1 MTPTTKALQKQ
12 LRQLRAQHAAGS
24 LTEEQFNTQRTA
36 LERQLLDHLDQT
48 HTEDAPLA
56 APASTS
62 PPKRRAGVQTWAL
75 LGVFMVVVAA
85 AGYSLTGSPD
95 QINQVPNSMGQAA
108 APAEGAEPAPH
119 AMGTEQMAALV
130 EKLAERMKSNPQD
143 AEGWVMLG
151 RSYAAMGRSDDAL
164 VALDKAV
171 KLQPQEATI
180 LADYADALAVKN
192 GRTLDGEPMQYIE
205 RALKA
210 DPSHVKALVLA
221 GTAAFNR
228 GDFAVAVRH
237 WDRVA
242 QVGSPDNPL
251 VQMAANGAAEA
262 RSRGNLPAAAPAAA
276 PPMANAS
283 GMAAMTAAA
292 GAAAAAPGNA
302 AGSVSGTV
310 TIHPDML
317 AKASPD
323 DAVFIFARAAVGSR
337 MPLALLR
344 KQVKDLPVAFTLDDS
359 MAMSPAA
366 KISGAEKVVVG
377 ARVTKSGQA
386 MPQPGDLEGLS
397 EPVAPGGKGVQ
408 VQISTAIK

>member
-1 MTPTTKALQKQ
+1 MTNTTKALQKQ
-12 LRQLRAQHAAGS
+12 IRQLRAQHAAGS
-24 LTEEQFNTQRTA
+24 LTDEQFNTQRTA

-48 HTEDAPLA
+48 HTDDAPAA
-56 APASTS
+56 APAPT
-62 PPKRRAGVQTWAL
+62 PAAPRPQRRAGVQTWAL
-75 LGVFMVVVAA
+75 LGVFMVVLAA

-95 QINQVPNSMGQAA
+95 QINQLPNSMGQAA
-108 APAEGAEPAPH
+108 APAEGAEPPPH
-119 AMGTEQMAALV
+119 AMGAEQMAALV
-130 EKLAERMKSNPQD
+130 ERLAERMKNNPQD
-143 AEGWVMLG
+143 AEGWVVLG
-151 RSYAAMGRSDDAL
+151 RSYAAMGRADDAL
-164 VALDKAV
+164 AALDKAV
-171 KLQPQEATI
+171 KLQPDEPGI

-192 GRTLDGEPMQYIE
+192 GRTLDGEPMKYIE

-210 DPSHVKALVLA
+210 DPNHVKALVLA
-221 GTAAFNR
+221 GTASFNR
-228 GDFAVAVRH
+228 GDFAGAVKF

-242 QVGSPDNPL
+242 LAGSPDNPL
-251 VQMAANGAAEA
+251 VQVAASGAAEA
-262 RSRGNLPAAAPAAA
+262 RSRANLPAAPATATAMLAA
-276 PPMANAS
+276 PSAS
-283 GMAAMTAAA
+283 GAA
-292 GAAAAAPGNA
+292 GATAPVAAAQ

-366 KISGAEKVVVG
+366 KISGAEKIVVG

-397 EPVAPGGKGVQ
+397 EAVAPGGKGVQ
-408 VQISTAIK
+408 VQITGVIK

>member
-1 MTPTTKALQKQ
+1 MTPQAKALNKQ

-24 LTEEQFNTQRTA
+24 LTDKQFNTQRA
-36 LERQLLDHLDQT
+36 QIERQILDHLDQA
-48 HTEDAPLA
+48 HTDDVPVA
-56 APASTS
+56 ATPI
-62 PPKRRAGVQTWAL
+62 RRAGVQTWAL
-75 LGVFMVVVAA
+75 LGVFILVVAA

-95 QINQVPNSMGQAA
+95 QVNQVPGGMGQAA
-108 APAEGAEPAPH
+108 APAA
-119 AMGTEQMAALV
+119 GTEPPPHDMGSDQMATLV

-151 RSYAAMGRSDDAL
+151 RSYAAMGRADDAL

-171 KLQPQEATI
+171 KLQPQEASI

-205 RALKA
+205 KALKA
-210 DPSHVKALVLA
+210 DPNHVKSLVLA
-221 GTAAFNR
+221 GTAYFNR
-228 GDFAVAVRH
+228 GDYAGAVRY

-251 VQMAANGAAEA
+251 VQVAADGAAEA
-262 RSRGNLPAAAPAAA
+262 RSRGKLPAAATAAAAAAPAA
-276 PPMANAS
+276 S
-283 GMAAMTAAA
+283 GVAAIIAT
-292 GAAAAAPGNA
+292 AAAPGPG

-310 TIHPDML
+310 SLHPDML
-317 AKASPD
+317 AKTSPD
-323 DAVFIFARAAVGSR
+323 DAVFIFARAESGSR
-337 MPLALLR
+337 MPLALMR

-366 KISGAEKVVVG
+366 KISGTPKLVLG
-377 ARVTKSGQA
+377 ARVSKSGQA

-397 EPVAPGGKGVQ
+397 ETVAPGGQGVKI
-408 VQISTAIK
+408 QISGVIK

>member
-12 LRQLRAQHAAGS
+12 LRQLRAQHASGS
-24 LTEEQFNTQRTA
+24 LTEEQFNSRRTA
-36 LERQLLDHLDQT
+36 LERQLLDHIDQT
-48 HTEDAPLA
+48 HTDDVPSA
-56 APASTS
+56 APASAAS
-62 PPKRRAGVQTWAL
+62 PPPKRRAGVQTWAL
-75 LGVFMVVVAA
+75 LGVFMVAVAA
-85 AGYSLTGSPD
+85 AGYSFTGSPD
-95 QINQVPNSMGQAA
+95 QVNQLPDSMGQAA
-108 APAEGAEPAPH
+108 APGEGGEPPPH
-119 AMGTEQMAALV
+119 AMGAEQMAALV
-130 EKLAERMKSNPQD
+130 ERLAERMKSNPQD
-143 AEGWVMLG
+143 AEGWVVLG

-164 VALDKAV
+164 AALDKAV
-171 KLQPQEATI
+171 KLQPDEPGI

-192 GRTLDGEPMQYIE
+192 GRTLDGEPMKFIE

-210 DPSHVKALVLA
+210 DPNHVKALVLA
-221 GTAAFNR
+221 GTASFNR
-228 GDFAVAVRH
+228 GDFAGAVKF

-242 QVGSPDNPL
+242 QTGSPDNPL
-251 VQMAANGAAEA
+251 VQVAASGAAEA
-262 RSRGNLPAAAPAAA
+262 RSRANLPAATSTAAQPQALPAATGAVAPAPAAQVGA
-276 PPMANAS
+276 PQ
-283 GMAAMTAAA
+283 
-292 GAAAAAPGNA
+292 

-310 TIHPDML
+310 TISPDML

-344 KQVKDLPVAFTLDDS
+344 KQVKDLPAAFTLDDS

-397 EPVAPGGKGVQ
+397 EPVAPGGKGVL
-408 VQISTAIK
+408 VQITGVIK